1 MVLLDTIDM
10 LSPKYDKPQKLNKIK
25 KLIQNQNFNITFA
38 GKIKYDH
45 YSSTVVRGIK
55 N

>member
-25 KLIQNQNFNITFA
+25 KLI
-38 GKIKYDH
+38 KIKILILPLL
-45 YSSTVVRGIK
+45 VK
-55 N
+55 